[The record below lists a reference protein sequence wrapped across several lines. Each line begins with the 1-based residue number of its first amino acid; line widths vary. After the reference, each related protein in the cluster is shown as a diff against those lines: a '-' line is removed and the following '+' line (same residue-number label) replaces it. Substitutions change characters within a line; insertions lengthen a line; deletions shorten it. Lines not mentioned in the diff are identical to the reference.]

1 MPALV
6 TEDGTPFDRS
16 CSFLRRRVM
25 NIVDLISSQL
35 TGDVLGKLGGLV
47 GANESQ
53 ARTASNAAVPALL
66 NVFSKL
72 ASTNS
77 GSDQLAKAMGG
88 LDLGMLGNLA
98 GALGGSQA
106 SGIGSLGGSLLGSLL
121 GGGNTMTML
130 VNAIASFAGIQP
142 GITKTLLTYLAPVV
156 LGMVAKQFT
165 GRPDAAGVS
174 RLFSEQSSNIRGA
187 MPQGLQLADVLSAV
201 SRPSEPAREPARS
214 AHGGSHGHREPEKS
228 GLPGWLLPLLV
239 LGALGLGW
247 YLWNESNKK
256 QVVAVREDVAKRG
269 PVTVDRTEVIE
280 RAGKDIV
287 DTVAETI
294 SIDPRFL
301 EAGKTAGELF
311 NGLGKVL
318 RGVTNEETARAAIP
332 ELEGF
337 GPILSRLEQE
347 TDQLPADEKPA
358 FAKVIGESVGW
369 LSKVI
374 DTVMAIPGVKNLL
387 GPVVA
392 PMVETL
398 TKLSK

>member
-1 MPALV
+1 
-6 TEDGTPFDRS
+6 
-16 CSFLRRRVM
+16 M

-53 ARTASNAAVPALL
+53 TRTATNAAVPALL

-72 ASTNS
+72 ASTNA
-77 GSDQLAKAMGG
+77 GADQLAKAMGG

-106 SGIGSLGGSLLGSLL
+106 SGLGSLGGSLLGSLL
-121 GGGNTMTML
+121 GGGNTMTTL
-130 VNAIASFAGIQP
+130 VNAVATFAGLQP
-142 GITKTLLTYLAPVV
+142 GIMKTLLTYLAPVV

-187 MPQGLQLADVLSAV
+187 LPQGLSLGDVLSAV
-201 SRPSEPAREPARS
+201 SRPSEPARP
-214 AHGGSHGHREPEKS
+214 AHGGSHGHREAEKS

-247 YLWNESNKK
+247 YLWNENQKK
-256 QVVAVREDVAKRG
+256 AAKEVVAVREQVAKQG
-269 PVTVDRTEVIE
+269 PVMVDRTEVIE
-280 RAGKDIV
+280 RSGRDLI
-287 DTVAETI
+287 DTVSETI

-301 EAGKTAGELF
+301 EAGKTAGDLF

-318 RGVTNEETARAAIP
+318 RGVTSEETARAAKS

-337 GPILSRLEQE
+337 GPMLTRLEEE
-347 TDQLPADEKPA
+347 TDRLPADEKPA
-358 FAKVIGESVGW
+358 FAEVIGKSVGW

-374 DTVMAIPGVKNLL
+374 DTVMAIPGVKDVL
-387 GPVVA
+387 GPVVT

-398 TKLSK
+398 TRLAK